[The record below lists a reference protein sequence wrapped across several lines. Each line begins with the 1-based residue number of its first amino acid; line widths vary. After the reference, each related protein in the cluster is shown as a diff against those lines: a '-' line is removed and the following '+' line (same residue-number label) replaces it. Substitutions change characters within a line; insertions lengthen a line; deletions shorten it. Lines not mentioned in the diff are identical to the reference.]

1 MFAPSKIKVGARAV
15 ALALALATSSF
26 SAHAVLERVG
36 PVSAAP
42 SVGGFPSWYQD
53 TTGIALQFCDPKNA
67 AEVAGGWC
75 LLLGANVPTVPEV
88 FPNNFFIE
96 HFYFDATAVLVSRG
110 GSRAK
115 MIVAQE
121 ASFANGFNVI
131 PGDQVAFSRIR
142 VVLTPVPVTGTYRF
156 IHPYGEEV
164 LQGVAGGRIFFT
176 DDVGLSCKGTFTCAL
191 NSRLG
196 PFLLPSDVP
205 GGLEMPALDALNP
218 TPDTN
223 PAHFAGGV
231 LATTAYPGTGDAYIA
246 DPKRIG
252 PVTGSPLPNFIDST
266 GASRNHNIF
275 RIEGPVG
282 SALGIDPVT
291 GAVVDWVE
299 TTDMTLMGRLY
310 QGAMPG
316 QAIVNRASYT
326 RNATGQKLDVL
337 ATGLPSTTARLPA
350 APPATRVPPALS
362 FFDQPC
368 AGTVD
373 PVTGAILPPFSAPV
387 GANQIQ
393 MLSTGDQFWGQTI
406 LPAVFPTSV
415 CVENGNARDALGNLV
430 PDFSM
435 KVVTDE
441 VTVTQAV
448 YNPSVGTLSVAAS
461 SSDVT
466 VPPTLT
472 VAYGDK
478 SAALVAGSVVVPSV
492 FAPPSSVTVQSS
504 ALGSTNLQVTT
515 LSSAAVAAPVATADS
530 YTILEDS
537 GQSIFRV
544 LANDLNTLGGTVAIS
559 AAPALG
565 VATVSTLVDPTQ
577 AVVLYTPNLNANGTD
592 SFTYTVTVG
601 GLSSSATATITII
614 PVNDPP
620 VAVNDSLNAITGIA
634 LPMPLLAND
643 TDVDGVTN
651 PTMGLVTGA
660 GFKAG
665 VKIVTIPAGVTVK
678 DATGLAV
685 AAGGSVVGAAYPP
698 NFLTTTANTYTLSYQ
713 AIDDFGALSA
723 NTATVTVRAVAPE
736 AIVLSKAQFTLSK
749 ATLQVQGSITP
760 AQASEVVTLVYLN
773 AAGAPVGNI
782 GTTTALNGQ
791 INVTFN
797 NMPAPPVGATRI
809 QATTAPSVNSATG
822 SVATFALQIVN

>member
-36 PVSAAP
+36 PVSQDP
-42 SVGGFPSWYQD
+42 SIGGFPTWYQD
-53 TTGIALQFCDPKNA
+53 TTGIAMQFCGPKNA
-67 AEVAGGWC
+67 AEVSGGWC
-75 LLLGANVPTVPEV
+75 LLLGPQVPVVPEV
-88 FPNNFFIE
+88 FPNQFFIE
-96 HFYFDATAVLVSRG
+96 HFYWAANATLISNG
-110 GSRAK
+110 GSRMK
-115 MIVAQE
+115 MVIGQE

-131 PGDQVAFSRIR
+131 PGDNVAFGRIR
-142 VVLTPVPVTGTYRF
+142 VILTPVPVTGTYRF
-156 IHPYGEEV
+156 IHPYGEET
-164 LQGVAGGRIFFT
+164 LQGVAGGKIFFT
-176 DDVGLSCKGTFTCAL
+176 DDVGLNCKGNFTCAL
-191 NSRLG
+191 HGRIG
-196 PFLLPSDVP
+196 PWLLPSDVP

-231 LATTAYPGTGDAYIA
+231 FAPSIYPGTGDAYVA
-246 DPKRIG
+246 DPVRIG
-252 PVTGSPLPNFIDST
+252 PVTGSPLANFIDST

-282 SALGIDPVT
+282 SGIGIDPVT

-299 TTDMTLMGRLY
+299 TTNMTLMGRLF

-316 QAIVNRASYT
+316 QATVDRASYT

-337 ATGLPSTTARLPA
+337 ATGLPSMTARM
-350 APPATRVPPALS
+350 PATVVGTKVPPALS

-393 MLSTGDQFWGQTI
+393 MLSTGDQFWGQAI

-435 KVVTDE
+435 KTVTDE

-448 YNPSVGTLSVAAS
+448 YNPLVGTLSVAAS

-466 VPPTLT
+466 VPPALT

-478 SAALVAGSVVVPSV
+478 SAALVAGSVVVPNV

-504 ALGSTNLQVTT
+504 ALGSTKLQVTT
-515 LSSAAVAAPVATADS
+515 LSSAAAAAPVATADS
-530 YTILEDS
+530 FTILEDS

-544 LANDLNTLGGTVAIS
+544 LANDLNTLGGTVTIAT
-559 AAPALG
+559 APALG
-565 VATVSTLVDPTQ
+565 VATVSAVVDPTQ
-577 AVVLYTPNLNANGTD
+577 NVVLYTPNLNANGTD
-592 SFTYTVTVG
+592 TFTYTVTVG
-601 GLSSSATATITII
+601 GLTSSATATITII

-620 VAVNDSLNAITGIA
+620 VAVNDSLNATTNVVLA
-634 LPMPLLAND
+634 MPLLAND

-665 VKIVTIPAGVTVK
+665 VKIVSIPAGVTIT

-698 NFLTTTANTYTLSYQ
+698 NFLTATAGTYSINYQ

-723 NTATVTVRAVAPE
+723 NTATATVKAAAPE
-736 AIVLSKAQFTLSK
+736 TMVLSKAQYTLSK
-749 ATLQVQGSITP
+749 TNLQVQGSITP
-760 AQASEVVTLVYLN
+760 ALASETVTLNYLN
-773 AAGAPVGNI
+773 SAGAVISTI
-782 GTTTALNGQ
+782 GTTTALSGKIGYNGTVPLPAGAVAVQ
-791 INVTFN
+791 AVTQL
-797 NMPAPPVGATRI
+797 GT
-809 QATTAPSVNSATG
+809 
-822 SVATFALQIVN
+822 VATFPLTVVN